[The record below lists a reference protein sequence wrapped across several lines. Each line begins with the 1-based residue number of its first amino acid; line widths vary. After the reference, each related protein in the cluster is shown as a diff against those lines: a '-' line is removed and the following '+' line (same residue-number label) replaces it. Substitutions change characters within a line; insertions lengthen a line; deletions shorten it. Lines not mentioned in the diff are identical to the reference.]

1 MATLREDTL
10 ELRWLFGGASPRDVR
25 AWFGAAD
32 APEERVDHYLLLPA
46 AHELGI
52 KLRDGR
58 FEVKGRVGPP
68 EPVELGGASGVIE
81 GFAKWSVEDVG
92 PVSPS
97 RALASAAAPTLAIAK
112 VRRRRAFALNAGE
125 GAAAGGTSPRVQG
138 RADRSARRGT
148 RALDVG
154 GGDHRARRRAARRAA
169 SLRGGVAG
177 GLPGRPDHR
186 GREQLRGAG
195 GSVGVCRVTRS
206 RVWRPGPGTSNP
218 GLRNGDGGWRIDST

>member
-10 ELRWLFGGASPRDVR
+10 ELRWLFGGASPRDMR

-112 VRRRRAFALNAGE
+112 VRRRRAFALDGRE
-125 GAAAGGTSPRVQG
+125 VPLLAAPSPAFRAELTDLRVE
-138 RADRSARRGT
+138 A
-148 RALDVG
+148 
-154 GGDHRARRRAARRAA
+154 RARWTLAVEITARDDGRRAALRRFAA
-169 SLRGGVAG
+169 AWLADCPVA
-177 GLPGRPDHR
+177 LTTEDASSYAA
-186 GREQLRGAG
+186 LVAAWA
-195 GSVGVCRVTRS
+195 SAA
-206 RVWRPGPGTSNP
+206 
-218 GLRNGDGGWRIDST
+218 

>member
-68 EPVELGGASGVIE
+68 APVELGRAAGVVE
-81 GFAKWSVEDVG
+81 GWTKWSVEDVG
-92 PVSPS
+92 PISPS
-97 RALASAAAPTLAIAK
+97 RALASAAAPTLAVAK
-112 VRRRRAFALNAGE
+112 VRRRRAFALDGREVPLPVAPSPAFLAELTDLRVEERAHWTLAVEITARDDGR
-125 GAAAGGTSPRVQG
+125 GAALCRFAAAWL
-138 RADRSARRGT
+138 ADCPA
-148 RALDVG
+148 ALAAEDASSYAALV
-154 GGDHRARRRAARRAA
+154 ARAAGAE
-169 SLRGGVAG
+169 AG
-177 GLPGRPDHR
+177 
-186 GREQLRGAG
+186 
-195 GSVGVCRVTRS
+195 
-206 RVWRPGPGTSNP
+206 
-218 GLRNGDGGWRIDST
+218 